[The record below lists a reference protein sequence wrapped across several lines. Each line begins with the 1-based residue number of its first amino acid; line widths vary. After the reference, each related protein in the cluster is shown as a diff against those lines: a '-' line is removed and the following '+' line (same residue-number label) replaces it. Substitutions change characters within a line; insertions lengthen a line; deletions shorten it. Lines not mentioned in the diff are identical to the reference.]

1 MDWNK
6 PYYDSNINKGLFS
19 KRLRSKDPMESWGLL
34 QTQWTLI
41 PFGSSIYFNL
51 AGALVKKGYE
61 VELIIGF
68 LPSKLLP
75 PEVPALKINI
85 LDKSSVTKMFVPVLR
100 LFKKKI
106 KLR

>member
-1 MDWNK
+1 MK
-6 PYYDSNINKGLFS
+6 IAIVTPVFS
-19 KRLRSKDPMESWGLL
+19 IAGVP
-34 QTQWTLI
+34 
-41 PFGSSIYFNL
+41 L
-51 AGALVKKGYE
+51 AQHRFARALVKKGYE

-85 LDKSSVTKMFVPVLR
+85 LDKSSVTKMFVPLLR

-106 KLR
+106 MT